1 MATMSMNKVI
11 HAAVRRDLDRFLA
24 ALAVFPD
31 GDAAR
36 AADLGRAWVNF
47 DTFLTDHHEGEHEIA
62 WPHLERAGIPRG
74 LLDQMDAEHEVMA
87 QALHGARTE
96 MATLVSRPT
105 REQAAVAHT
114 AMEGLKEATLRHLE
128 HEEAE
133 IETFYLEHED
143 HPEIKAMGRE
153 FGKRSP
159 SFAGRFF
166 AWVTDGASPEEEA
179 AFKQNVPGPVFAVMN
194 AVWGR
199 GYRKEIA
206 PVWR

>member
-1 MATMSMNKVI
+1 MSMNKVI

-24 ALAVFPD
+24 ALDAFSE

-36 AADLGRAWVNF
+36 AAGLNRAWANF
-47 DTFLTDHHEGEHEIA
+47 DAMLTDHHEGEHEIA
-62 WPHLERAGIPRG
+62 WPHLERAGVPRE
-74 LLDQMDAEHEVMA
+74 LLDRMDAEHEVMA
-87 QALHGARTE
+87 RALLGARTA
-96 MATLVSRPT
+96 MAGLESRPT
-105 REQAAVAHT
+105 RERAAAARS
-114 AMEGLKEATLRHLE
+114 AMEELRTATVTHLE

-133 IETFYLEHED
+133 IEQFYLEHAD

-153 FGKRSP
+153 FGRRNP

-166 AWVTDGASPEEEA
+166 AWVTDGASPQEEA
-179 AFKQNVPGPVFAVMN
+179 AFRENVPGPVFAALN
-194 AVWGR
+194 TIWGR